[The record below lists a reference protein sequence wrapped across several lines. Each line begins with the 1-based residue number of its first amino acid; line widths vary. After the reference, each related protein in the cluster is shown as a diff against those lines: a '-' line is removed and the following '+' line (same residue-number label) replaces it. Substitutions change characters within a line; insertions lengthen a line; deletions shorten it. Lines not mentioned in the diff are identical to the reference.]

1 MNSQIEFVF
10 SDKKEFIMQNKRSVI
25 VLQTTQAEANE
36 CAIALQNEFSVVGCF
51 CSGLSGAKAI
61 EQTKPDFVITSL
73 VLKEQDGFAVLLGVK
88 NSSPATKTIV
98 LGEFSDSA
106 TIMRAIAAGADY
118 YMLRPVNY
126 KMLIERMKSLLI
138 EPQPPKDGALF
149 VENPKDAPIVAA
161 RALDITMEE
170 KNRLNAKFFAVKAE
184 ENLGN
189 AKAEE
194 YSSAAKAAD
203 SLSSANAKNEQ
214 KSALRGEK
222 NPRLIDEKLSQIF
235 ISIGMPPNIKG
246 YSYLREAIKLAVK
259 TPEVINSV
267 TKKLYPAV
275 AQKFTT
281 SASKVERA
289 IRHAIEVAW
298 NKGRVEV
305 LNSLFGVR
313 AYSESEKP
321 TNSEFIALIADR
333 LLLDGFN

>member
-1 MNSQIEFVF
+1 
-10 SDKKEFIMQNKRSVI
+10 MQNKRSVI

-36 CAIALQNEFSVVGCF
+36 CAIALQNEFNVVGCF
-51 CSGLSGAKAI
+51 CGGLSGAKAI

-73 VLKEQDGFAVLLGVK
+73 VLKEQDGFAVLFGVK

-98 LGEFSDSA
+98 LGEFSDTA
-106 TIMRAIAAGADY
+106 MIMRAIAAGASY

-138 EPQPPKDGALF
+138 EPQPPKDSALF

-161 RALDITMEE
+161 QAFDITMEE
-170 KNRLNAKFFAVKAE
+170 KNRLNPKFSAAKT
-184 ENLGN
+184 
-189 AKAEE
+189 EE
-194 YSSAAKAAD
+194 YSSAAKTAD
-203 SLSSANAKNEQ
+203 NSGEANAKSEQ

-267 TKKLYPAV
+267 TKKLYPTV
-275 AQKFTT
+275 AQKFAT